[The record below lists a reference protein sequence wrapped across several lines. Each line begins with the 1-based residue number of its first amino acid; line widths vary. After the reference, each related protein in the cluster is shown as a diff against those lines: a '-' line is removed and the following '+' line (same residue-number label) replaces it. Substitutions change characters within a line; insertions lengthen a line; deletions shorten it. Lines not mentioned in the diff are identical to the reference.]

1 MTPDEIER
9 IAAQE
14 NPEMPDGLELPEQL
28 LLFTLR
34 ELYSNY
40 RNGAVN
46 RERAKREKSRILVA
60 YRQLEGEHKI
70 VKQQNEIRE
79 RLKKH
84 IGTLYKCGCE
94 NCRKLLNIF
103 TGVDRVD
110 IPENVIELNECNKR
124 LRDLVQERSER
135 NAELA
140 TQIDM
145 VRIALEKNDIERAK
159 EIVKK
164 CT

>member
-1 MTPDEIER
+1 MAMTTEEIER
-9 IAAQE
+9 LAASE
-14 NPEMPDGLELPEQL
+14 VVEMPDNLEMPEQL
-28 LLFTLR
+28 LLLTLAT
-34 ELYSNY
+34 LYHNY
-40 RNGAVN
+40 RIGAVN
-46 RERAKREKSRILVA
+46 RDRAKREKSRILVGYGQVQSMYKVA
-60 YRQLEGEHKI
+60 
-70 VKQQNEIRE
+70 KQHEEIQE
-79 RLKKH
+79 RLKKN

-110 IPENVIELNECNKR
+110 IPEDVIKLNECNER

-145 VRIALEKNDIERAK
+145 VRLALEKNDIERVK

-164 CT
+164 